1 MPPHSEI
8 ATSFNRF
15 LAGKLSSL
23 SESEISLLADDALTN
38 LVEFELSRLSQDDFN
53 RLAEAELSP
62 FLPFVE
68 GVFQALFAE
77 IFPKPKPKPKE
88 EEQTSHPV
96 TLDGIIVLTLATISS
111 FVVIKRCVRNFCQW
125 LDIRLK
131 YLKGDFTVT
140 TITPQP
146 QQGELI
152 PSNSPL
158 YSSKYSRTAGV
169 QGFKG
174 IRHLQKAKT
183 VFLHTESRAA
193 YQDQEGTSRAVV
205 RSSRSTETS

>member
-88 EEQTSHPV
+88 EE
-96 TLDGIIVLTLATISS
+96 
-111 FVVIKRCVRNFCQW
+111 
-125 LDIRLK
+125 
-131 YLKGDFTVT
+131 
-140 TITPQP
+140 
-146 QQGELI
+146 
-152 PSNSPL
+152 
-158 YSSKYSRTAGV
+158 
-169 QGFKG
+169 
-174 IRHLQKAKT
+174 
-183 VFLHTESRAA
+183 
-193 YQDQEGTSRAVV
+193 
-205 RSSRSTETS
+205 